1 MGDFLSFL
9 YTVVDSLSLILF
21 LDAFAERRWSDRKF
35 TIGVVSFIMLNFWIL
50 KVPLIFFHR
59 NQAIKIGMILLS
71 YTFSA
76 RVLYTKISSK
86 LLLLLVGVEYLIT
99 YSLSFG
105 LGMLGAFV
113 CGMDGESFRSSFPLM
128 IVYGIINY
136 STELFLAYLFRKLMK
151 QKNLPRARNRLNE
164 SQLGFY
170 FLFPCT
176 FFFMLGILLYI
187 TTGKPVGE
195 GVIAFTC
202 GLILAANAALL
213 YLLDRMERAIET
225 KENLL
230 ALGQQLQL
238 QAKNMEA
245 ASRLYAEQRH
255 KVHDFRAHL
264 NTVHAILDALFNT
277 KATEAI
283 KKGISIDFEVN
294 DLSALPLD
302 VSDMV
307 VLFANL
313 LDNATEACEKLES
326 EKTIHV
332 SAVLRQSFFF
342 SVRNTSAPV
351 KIHDGNIRTT
361 KSNPALHGFGL
372 SNIKLILN
380 KYAADFIMD
389 YADGWFQFTGE
400 IEL

>member
-1 MGDFLSFL
+1 
-9 YTVVDSLSLILF
+9 
-21 LDAFAERRWSDRKF
+21 
-35 TIGVVSFIMLNFWIL
+35 
-50 KVPLIFFHR
+50 
-59 NQAIKIGMILLS
+59 
-71 YTFSA
+71 
-76 RVLYTKISSK
+76 
-86 LLLLLVGVEYLIT
+86 
-99 YSLSFG
+99 
-105 LGMLGAFV
+105 
-113 CGMDGESFRSSFPLM
+113 
-128 IVYGIINY
+128 
-136 STELFLAYLFRKLMK
+136 
-151 QKNLPRARNRLNE
+151 
-164 SQLGFY
+164 
-170 FLFPCT
+170 
-176 FFFMLGILLYI
+176 
-187 TTGKPVGE
+187 
-195 GVIAFTC
+195 
-202 GLILAANAALL
+202 
-213 YLLDRMERAIET
+213 MERAIET

-238 QAKNMEA
+238 QAKSMEA

-264 NTVHAILDALFNT
+264 NTVQSLLLNQEYEAAEQYLRSVTTMQTDRLFLVNSHHAILDV
-277 KATEAI
+277 
-283 KKGISIDFEVN
+283 EVN